1 VLQSLEAAGGIYVA
15 LFVVAL
21 ISGVFP
27 LVNSEVALALTAMAI
42 DSQPK
47 AIVLAIIVALGQSI
61 MHSTLFFS
69 GRGLAKVGAKRRP
82 KLEAQ
87 LEKARTLVAK
97 WGNKWLLLITL
108 AATIGFPPMILV
120 ALAAGAL
127 GVRYPMFVTLDV
139 SGRIARFITIA
150 LAADYLY
157 G

>member
-1 VLQSLEAAGGIYVA
+1 VLQTLEAAGGIYVA

-27 LVNSEVALALTAMAI
+27 IVNSEVALAVTAMAI
-42 DSQPK
+42 DDVPQ
-47 AIVLAIIVALGQSI
+47 AITLAVIVALGQSI
-61 MHSTLFFS
+61 THSFLFFT
-69 GRGLAKVGAKRRP
+69 GRGVAKVGAKRRE
-82 KLEAQ
+82 KVEAR
-87 LEKARTLVAK
+87 LEKARALVAK
-97 WGNKWLLLITL
+97 WGNKWLLLISL
-108 AATIGFPPMILV
+108 AATLGFPPMILV

-139 SGRIARFITIA
+139 TGRISRFIVIA